1 MNLKNP
7 KAFTPFHDKTLVI
20 RVSNPTRS
28 ECDRVQ
34 VSASV
39 IKGNPYQMSVGS
51 AAMAEM
57 WTVSF
62 DAASYV
68 ARFPLSRGN
77 IIEDDMQDREWQRL
91 TVQGVYTCGSE
102 TVLLCSA
109 DQPAGGRK

>member
-7 KAFTPFHDKTLVI
+7 KAFIPFRDKTLTL

-28 ECDRVQ
+28 ESDSVI
-34 VSASV
+34 VLANV

-51 AAMAEM
+51 AAMSEM
-57 WTVSF
+57 WSVSF
-62 DAASYV
+62 EAASYV
-68 ARFPLSRGN
+68 GRFPVSRGS
-77 IIEDDMQDREWQRL
+77 IIEDDTLSREWPRL
-91 TVQGVYTCGSE
+91 TIQGVYACGSE